1 VLFFFLGT
9 ASSKILLQRIINI
22 TMTSILVANLL
33 LFLSSCGDVTAAA
46 ARTHQSKGIR
56 PLRRQLQS
64 NNDNELDLPAEDSTK
79 TWLFGA
85 GDSSEWGAVTT
96 TNDANDSTVETNHH
110 RPTLI
115 NISALGQGEF
125 VTDTSAGTL
134 HSTVVTNQGR
144 ILTASSVAIQTSG
157 IGRDTLDGTQLDFQ
171 PIRQVYYLKE
181 DNTHDQNPS
190 TPPTFSKVVASQ
202 YYTLA
207 LDTAGNVWSTGVNT
221 YGQLCLGDTTAR
233 DRFYQV
239 AITIAEEE
247 ASTTTTTKV
256 VDIALGE
263 RHTLLLM
270 ENGKVFG
277 CGWNAYGQL
286 GIGMKGENML
296 TPVEILIDEPD
307 FDNNTNDTPPP
318 MVANITQIAAG
329 RGSSYF
335 LTSSNHVYATGTNYE
350 GQLCL
355 GDRVD
360 RPLPTM
366 LVPLE
371 EMLLSQGKNNDFS
384 LHDEGVVVHLIAAG
398 KSSFYMLLTNGQ
410 VVACGKNTHG
420 QLGNDNSDSTAAAS
434 DVPAVVTALTNVTD
448 IFATAISFTAFFL
461 QNNGIYGVGQDGSG
475 QLGNGAM
482 QWQWDPA
489 VSEVSCPGG
498 EERASI
504 GQQNIIISS
513 GNDHTLFLVNAD
525 AIFDCEGNNNPLE
538 PTSSMSPFASV
549 APTPT
554 APPQTYYPTT
564 PSPQVGSTLFPTL
577 SQPPTMSP
585 VNPDRNQPSG
595 GVKLNGMGVFCSGI
609 AFATWQLLM

>member
-1 VLFFFLGT
+1 MASFNIAILLFFLSAYGEAT
-9 ASSKILLQRIINI
+9 VNNLRSK
-22 TMTSILVANLL
+22 SV
-33 LFLSSCGDVTAAA
+33 
-46 ARTHQSKGIR
+46 R
-56 PLRRQLQS
+56 PLPRQLQS
-64 NNDNELDLPAEDSTK
+64 NQDNELYLPGDDSTK

-85 GDSSEWGAVTT
+85 GDSSEWGATT
-96 TNDANDSTVETNHH
+96 TNSSTEMNHH

-144 ILTASSVAIQTSG
+144 ILTAGSVAIQTSG

-181 DNTHDQNPS
+181 DNTHDKNPS

-207 LDTAGNVWSTGVNT
+207 LDTAGNVWSTGINT

-247 ASTTTTTKV
+247 ASTTTTKV

-366 LVPLE
+366 LVPVQD
-371 EMLLSQGKNNDFS
+371 MLLSQGKNNDFS
-384 LHDEGVVVHLIAAG
+384 LHDEGVVVRLIAAG
-398 KSSFYMLLTNGQ
+398 KSSFYMLFSNGQ

-513 GNDHTLFLVNAD
+513 GNDHTLFLVNVN
-525 AIFDCEGNNNPLE
+525 AIFDCEGNNNSPLE

-554 APPQTYYPTT
+554 APPQISSSYYPTT
-564 PSPQVGSTLFPTL
+564 PSPQGGSSLFPTH
-577 SQPPTMSP
+577 SQSPTMSP

-595 GVKLNGMGVFCSGI
+595 GVKLNGMGVFCLGI
-609 AFATWQLLM
+609 VFATWQLLM